1 MWEGQCILGR
11 LCSGLSALR
20 RVRCDSLVVGT
31 VDALR
36 GRRGLQV
43 TWRRL
48 LLGHNGETEKISLEK
63 KKKKHFVKGTVQHF
77 GEKEF
82 PKGWTIPLNLDYFG
96 LWNNRLKQSVND
108 FNALKILQD
117 VLLLEKLKAL
127 KTLFVFELLGS
138 QILKNTLYMDF
149 RAVTPFCWSHRL
161 RFHWSS
167 CVIVVMYDCSWLSL
181 FESMKGEV
189 EGRLWEVQ
197 VGNRERRGS
206 SGC

>member
-1 MWEGQCILGR
+1 MLEDIWDFRFTCVR
-11 LCSGLSALR
+11 RAVHSGKA
-20 RVRCDSLVVGT
+20 
-31 VDALR
+31 
-36 GRRGLQV
+36 
-43 TWRRL
+43 
-48 LLGHNGETEKISLEK
+48 LLGAQCAEACPVWLSRRRYRWCSQRSEGTAGHLAPTPARTQRWNRKNLFRK
-63 KKKKHFVKGTVQHF
+63 KKKKHFVKGTVQRF

-96 LWNNRLKQSVND
+96 LWDNRLKQSVND

-161 RFHWSS
+161 PF
-167 CVIVVMYDCSWLSL
+167 SL
-181 FESMKGEV
+181 IFMCNRHHV
-189 EGRLWEVQ
+189 RL
-197 VGNRERRGS
+197 
-206 SGC
+206 